1 MGKKREGTP
10 IEILLVEDNLADA
23 DLMMEALE
31 ECSIANNLHLARD
44 GFEAMDFVYR
54 NGEFADAPRPDLIML
69 DLNLPKKDGREV
81 LAEVKSDVNLKRIP
95 IIIITTSMA
104 EEDILRSYDLH
115 ANCYVTKP
123 RDLSQLFDV
132 VQRIEQFWFEA
143 VRLPPRG

>member
-1 MGKKREGTP
+1 MGDKREGTP
-10 IEILLVEDNLADA
+10 IEILLVEDNLADS
-23 DLMMEALE
+23 DLMNEALE
-31 ECSIANNLHLARD
+31 ECSIPNKIHLARD
-44 GFEAMDFVYR
+44 GFEAMDFLYR
-54 NGEFADAPRPDLIML
+54 KGEFTDAPRPDLIML

-81 LAEVKSDVNLKRIP
+81 LAEVKSDGALMTIP

-104 EEDILRSYDLH
+104 DEDILKSYELH